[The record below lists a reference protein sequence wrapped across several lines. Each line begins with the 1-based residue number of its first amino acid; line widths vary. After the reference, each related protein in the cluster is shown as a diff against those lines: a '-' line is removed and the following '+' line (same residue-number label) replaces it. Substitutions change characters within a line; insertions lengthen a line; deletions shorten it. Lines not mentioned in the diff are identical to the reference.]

1 MPKRAYLLALPAL
14 LIYAVFV
21 FFPLISVVRYASWD
35 WSGLS
40 EPKAIGWQNFVRLF
54 KDADFWRSIRTTG
67 ILAIS
72 LLPSF
77 LWLAR
82 TIALA
87 IEGTRLERFIKAL
100 LFLPGLMTIAG
111 SVVAWFLLYNPSYGL
126 MVELTRP
133 LLSRIP
139 CELGP
144 LLLPCDGLALPWDS
158 LPWAALV
165 YVVLFTLWQYVG
177 YGVLVVS
184 AALRGIPL
192 AAKEAARVDGATDRQ
207 IERLIVLPMLRP
219 TMLFLAVIASVLA
232 IQAYGAV
239 FLLTR
244 GGPFG
249 STRVVGYFLYETA
262 FERLQLGY
270 GAALTLVLLVV
281 TLLIVSLQLVFRQ
294 RREA

>member
-14 LIYAVFV
+14 ILFSIFV
-21 FFPLISVVRYASWD
+21 LFPLVSVLRYAMWD

-40 EPKAIGWQNFVRLF
+40 APTPVGLQNFSRLF
-54 KDADFWRSIRTTG
+54 RDSEFWRALRTTL
-67 ILAIS
+67 IFAAM

-77 LWLAR
+77 LWLSR

-87 IEGTRLERFIKAL
+87 IEGVRLERFIKAL

-111 SVVAWFLLYNPSYGL
+111 SVVAWFLLYNPSYGFI
-126 MVELTRP
+126 VELTRP
-133 LLSRIP
+133 LFSHLP

-144 LLLPCDGLALPWDS
+144 ISLPCNGLMLPWDS
-158 LPWAALV
+158 APWAALL
-165 YVVLFTLWQYVG
+165 YVVLFVLWQYVG

-184 AALRGIPL
+184 AALKGIPNSVIEP
-192 AAKEAARVDGATDRQ
+192 AKVEGANDRQ
-207 IERLIVLPMLRP
+207 IRHFIVSPLLRP
-219 TMLFLAVIASVLA
+219 AMVFLSVIGSVA
-232 IQAYGAV
+232 TVQSYAAV

-249 STRVVGYFLYETA
+249 STKVVGYFLYQTA

-270 GAALTLVLLVV
+270 GAALTVLLLLV
-281 TLLIVSLQLVFRQ
+281 TLLAAGAQVFVQMRD
-294 RREA
+294 RE